1 MKITKIKNVFKIKKN
16 ILIQSYLNAIDNKNI
31 NEIKQLTIK
40 NNKNKN
46 EKDIDIV
53 YRMYNNYQ
61 LNNERLLFI
70 IENCTSYLNISSCL
84 IKINER

>member
-1 MKITKIKNVFKIKKN
+1 
-16 ILIQSYLNAIDNKNI
+16 
-31 NEIKQLTIK
+31 
-40 NNKNKN
+40 
-46 EKDIDIV
+46 
-53 YRMYNNYQ
+53 MYNNYQ